1 MRQLMVVWLS
11 GSLAFS
17 LLTSCTVPEVA
28 PGAVQDVSGLQ
39 GVALRG
45 PVCPGPARIPPDPKC
60 ADAPFPAS
68 LKVTTNDGTIVARFT
83 TGKDGTFRISLAPG
97 TYTVSSDQAVIT
109 GRFTPAPVTVTDQA
123 FTTIELHFD
132 SGIR

>member
-11 GSLAFS
+11 GSLVLP
-17 LLTSCTVPEVA
+17 LLTSCTA
-28 PGAVQDVSGLQ
+28 PGAISGTVQGASGLQ
-39 GVALRG
+39 GVTLRG
-45 PVCPGPARIPPDPKC
+45 PVCPGPARIPPDPTC

-68 LKVTTNDGTIVARFT
+68 LKVSTNEGTLVTRFT

-97 TYTVSSDQAVIT
+97 TYTVSSDQAVLS
-109 GRFTPAPVTVTDQA
+109 GRLVPVPVTVTEQV

>member
-11 GSLAFS
+11 GSLALS
-17 LLTSCTVPEVA
+17 LLTSCTAPVA
-28 PGAVQDVSGLQ
+28 TSGTVQDVSGFQ

-109 GRFTPAPVTVTDQA
+109 GRFTPVPVTVTDQA